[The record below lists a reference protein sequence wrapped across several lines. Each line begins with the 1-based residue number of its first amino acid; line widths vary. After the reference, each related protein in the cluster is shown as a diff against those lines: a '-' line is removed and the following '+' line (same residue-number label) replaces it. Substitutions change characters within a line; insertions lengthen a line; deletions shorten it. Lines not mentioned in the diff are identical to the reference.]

1 MYLENYLE
9 QHEEVKKEMDAIKA
23 LLAFN
28 DIAEHA
34 KEIASHMNTL
44 AGKISMHLLMEDK
57 HLYPNLIERGNDE
70 VKRMAERFQKEMGN
84 LAEVFVGYKERY
96 NTSKKIIQNINSIK
110 SDTNEVFSKI
120 EKRIIKEENELYKH
134 I

>member
-1 MYLENYLE
+1 MVYLVANLLE
-9 QHEEVKKEMDAIKA
+9 KI
-23 LLAFN
+23 LNAFN

-70 VKRMAERFQKEMGN
+70 VKRMG
-84 LAEVFVGYKERY
+84 LEVL
-96 NTSKKIIQNINSIK
+96 TIDDI
-110 SDTNEVFSKI
+110 D
-120 EKRIIKEENELYKH
+120 IKEGDEVRVVNGRTQCNHK
-134 I
+134 

>member
-1 MYLENYLE
+1 ME
-9 QHEEVKKEMDAIKA
+9 QHEEVKKEMNAIKK
-23 LLAFN
+23 LLASS
-28 DIAEHA
+28 DIAEHS

-70 VKRMAERFQKEMGN
+70 IKRMAERFQKEMGN
-84 LAEVFVGYKERY
+84 LAEVFMGYKERY
-96 NTSKKIIQNINSIK
+96 NTAPKIMQNINTIK
-110 SDTNEVFSKI
+110 SETNEVFSKI
-120 EKRIIKEENELYKH
+120 DKRIQKEENELYKH